1 MAHYTLPIG
10 TDAEIAIRKL
20 YLDGAGTPTAG
31 LTVAYIF
38 RDTAGTVLQ
47 SGSLAEV
54 NTTIAPGWYKLP
66 SAQELDTGGAYT
78 VEYAPPGG
86 YVPDGDTIFV
96 TTDAGRTTT
105 EFVRGG

>member
-10 TDAEIAIRKL
+10 TDAEIAVRKF
-20 YLDGAGTPTAG
+20 YLDGAGVPTAG
-31 LTVAYIF
+31 LVVAYVF
-38 RDTAGTVLQ
+38 RDVAGNTLQ

-54 NTTIAPGWYKLP
+54 NAALAPGWYKLP
-66 SAQELDTGGAYT
+66 SAQALNAGGAYT
-78 VEYAPPGG
+78 VEYAPPVGFA
-86 YVPDGDTIFV
+86 PDADTIFV

>member
-10 TDAEIAIRKL
+10 TDAEIAVRKF
-20 YLDGAGTPTAG
+20 YLDGAGVPTPGLVVPFVLRDVAG
-31 LTVAYIF
+31 NSIL
-38 RDTAGTVLQ
+38 

-54 NTTIAPGWYKLP
+54 NAALAPGWYKL
-66 SAQELDTGGAYT
+66 SASYTLSAGGAYT
-78 VEYAPPGG
+78 VEYAPPAGFA
-86 YVPDGDTIFV
+86 PDADTIFV